1 MSRWEAPYGYQR
13 ARRVGDRIITSGT
26 TAPGDTVA
34 AQASAAFGI
43 ALDALAGFG
52 ATAADVVRTR
62 MYITDRAFADEVGQ
76 VHGALFGAVRPVTT
90 MVVVAGLI
98 DESLLVEVE
107 VEAQL

>member
-1 MSRWEAPYGYQR
+1 VSEWESRYGYQR
-13 ARRVGDRIITSGT
+13 AVRTGDRVISSGT
-26 TAPGDTVA
+26 TAPGPSAA

-43 ALDALAGFG
+43 ALDAMAALG
-52 ATAADVVRTR
+52 ASASDVVRTR

-76 VHGALFGAVRPVTT
+76 VHGSLFGSVRPAAT

-98 DESLLVEVE
+98 DASLLVEVE

>member
-1 MSRWEAPYGYQR
+1 MSRWESRYGYQR
-13 ARRVGDRIITSGT
+13 ARRVGDRVITSGT
-26 TAPGDTVA
+26 TAPGPSAA
-34 AQASAAFGI
+34 AQASSAFAI
-43 ALDALAGFG
+43 ALDAVAAHG
-52 ATAADVVRTR
+52 ASAENVVRTR

-76 VHGALFGAVRPVTT
+76 VHGSLFGSVRPVAT